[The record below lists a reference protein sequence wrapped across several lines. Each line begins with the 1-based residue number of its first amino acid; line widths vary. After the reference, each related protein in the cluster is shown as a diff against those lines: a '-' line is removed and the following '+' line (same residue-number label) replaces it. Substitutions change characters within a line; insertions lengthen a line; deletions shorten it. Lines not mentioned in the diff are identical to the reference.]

1 MNCME
6 ARTTAET
13 IATRLVQDFG
23 AESVWL
29 FGSQARGDAG
39 PDSDMDI
46 LAIVPFSNQSRYRRA
61 VTAREVVSDVRF
73 PKDIIVLTRHE
84 WDKELKVPSSLSSTV
99 LREGIQLLHH
109 AS

>member
-1 MNCME
+1 ME
-6 ARTTAET
+6 VQTTAET
-13 IATRLVQDFG
+13 IATRLVRDFG

-29 FGSQARGDAG
+29 FGSLARGDAG

-61 VTAREVVSDVRF
+61 VAARAVVSDVRI
-73 PKDIIVLTRHE
+73 PKDIVVLTRHE
-84 WDKELKVPSSLSSTV
+84 WEKELKVPSSLSSTV
-99 LREGIQLLHH
+99 LREGIPLHHH